1 MRIVVAARKGGVGK
15 SSIVAGLA
23 SALASQGRRVLV
35 MDLDPQSNLAF
46 MLGGD
51 PTGPGVSHL
60 LSGQQVEPETVAENL
75 DVLPGGPEL
84 ASHEIARLD
93 PEDLADTIDGWPY
106 DDVLFDCPPGNEH
119 LERLGVVASE
129 IAFVLTNAHPIAI
142 VGAGRVLED
151 LEIRKQRR
159 RRGPQRWALVMNMID
174 ARRRLDRNIEVMIEA
189 NPDVPRFKVRQDTQL
204 TLATAQGIP
213 LFEFAARSKAVE
225 DILRLVE
232 WARGEA

>member
-23 SALASQGRRVLV
+23 SALSSQGRRVLV

-51 PTGPGVSHL
+51 PTGPGVSDL
-60 LSGQQVEPETVAENL
+60 LSGQTVEPETVAEGI

-93 PEDLADTIDGWPY
+93 PEDLADTISGWPY

-119 LERLGVVASE
+119 LERLGVVAAD
-129 IAFVLTNAHPIAI
+129 IALVVTNAHPIAV

-151 LEIRKQRR
+151 LQIRAKRG
-159 RRGPQRWALVMNMID
+159 RRGPTRWALVMNMID
-174 ARRRLDRNIEVMIEA
+174 ARRRLDRNIEVMIEDY
-189 NPDVPRFKVRQDTQL
+189 PDVPRLKVRQDTQM

-213 LFEFAARSKAVE
+213 LFEFAPRSKAAE
-225 DILRLVE
+225 DIMALME
-232 WARGEA
+232 WARG